1 VIQLLLKQLERTP
14 NPVFSKTEL
23 LAISPHDF
31 EDLKRRKILT
41 YYRPPDDDMET
52 VSQPCCHHGC
62 TLTVQKFGQTY
73 EAFCL
78 NHPGEDA
85 IPIGEDDLNRW
96 CLSMIGL
103 LGQLREANGL
113 DGKAHEIIPDVH
125 YVGYKHYGDTRV
137 GFVFVSSRNDEHLLR
152 LSGLRHLCKSDGA
165 LVVMTPTA
173 KIEDV
178 TLNAMLQQDRVVQT
192 ALASSLNPNTFV
204 LNVEP
209 VISGM
214 VASSPPVTAE
224 QNNDYD
230 AFGYRCYDRVHI
242 PGSDPATRGN
252 IIVLAGSELRIEDS
266 LFILFLCLVAEL
278 KKNDGGWVHR
288 DTLAEEGVVHHEGA
302 FQAFERLR
310 KAVQG
315 GLQGKN
321 AKDFIENARSR
332 GYRISTHPDFVTYDG
347 AKLLNHDNA
356 RVRAI
361 AGSLPQFEGRNGPSR
376 SVDPEL

>member
-1 VIQLLLKQLERTP
+1 MIRFLLEQLERTP
-14 NPVFSKTEL
+14 NPVFSKREL

-31 EDLKRRKILT
+31 EELKRRKILT

-52 VSQPCCHHGC
+52 VSQPRCHHGC
-62 TLTVQKFGQTY
+62 ILTVQKLRQTY

-96 CLSMIGL
+96 RLSVIGL
-103 LGQLREANGL
+103 LGQLRDANGL
-113 DGKAHEIIPDVH
+113 DGKPHEIEPGCH
-125 YVGYKHYGDTRV
+125 YVGYRHYGETRV
-137 GFVFVSSRNDEHLLR
+137 GFVLVSSHNNEHLLR
-152 LSGLRHLCKSDGA
+152 FSGLRHLCKPDDA
-165 LVVMTPTA
+165 LVIMTPRA

-178 TLNAMLQQDRVVQT
+178 TLNAMLRQDRVVQT
-192 ALASSLNPNTFV
+192 ALVVSLNPKTFV

-214 VASSPPVTAE
+214 VASSPTVTAE
-224 QNNDYD
+224 QNKDYD
-230 AFGYRCYDRVHI
+230 QFGYRCYDRVHI

-252 IIVLAGSELRIEDS
+252 IILLAGNELRMEDS
-266 LFILFLCLVAEL
+266 LFILFLRLVAEL
-278 KKNDGGWVHR
+278 KKNSGGWVHR

-315 GLQGKN
+315 GLQGKS

-332 GYRISTHPDFVTYDG
+332 GYRISTHPDFVTFDR

-356 RVRAI
+356 RVRAVVK
-361 AGSLPQFEGRNGPSR
+361 GLPQIDNPNCASK
-376 SVDPEL
+376 SMNPWP